1 VCYTAVDSSS
11 HCQPPKLSQPQL
23 PLTVIADAVNGD
35 WPKLAR
41 ALGVTECDVS
51 LIRQTYSYVGEQ
63 ALVMLHGW
71 LASRV
76 RHGNGIVTMN
86 HDLARALHCIGRSDV
101 VNSHLGDVTIKDD
114 CQISIDR
121 G

>member
-1 VCYTAVDSSS
+1 MNISAVETSS
-11 HCQPPKLSQPQL
+11 HCQPQL
-23 PLTVIADAVNGD
+23 PSQSQLQLTDIADAVNGD

-41 ALGVTECDVS
+41 ALGVTECDVT
-51 LIRQTYSYVGEQ
+51 LIRQSYSYVGEQ
-63 ALVMLHGW
+63 SLVMLHGW

-76 RHGNGIVTMN
+76 RHGNGIVTTG
-86 HDLARALHCIGRSDV
+86 HDLAGALQCIGRSDV
-101 VNSHLGDVTIKDD
+101 VSSYLGGVVIKDD